1 MKNTDETRRYRLK
14 PNDVKAIEWTGEN
27 LSEVIEFLG
36 DAYICASGDLVVFHH
51 NAKFHSMSGMSL
63 FATVGTYIF
72 TSDGVRFDRMRKNEF
87 EEKYELCEGENE

>member
-1 MKNTDETRRYRLK
+1 MKNTDETRHYRLK

-51 NAKFHSMSGMSL
+51 NSKFHSMSDMSL
-63 FATVGTYIF
+63 FANVGTYIF